1 MCVWMQS
8 LRNSKVK
15 GKSGKGSVRTW
26 EGDGLAGGGM
36 DDGI

>member
-1 MCVWMQS
+1 MRMWWQS

-15 GKSGKGSVRTW
+15 GKSGKGSARTW
-26 EGDGLAGGGM
+26 EGDGLSGGAL